1 MISVYILSDL
11 LDRSARDLLGD
22 FGRKAIKSC
31 FKVQICDLDQGKESV
46 AFYDRAKALEKI
58 GACYEGG
65 LPQRFNS
72 SSFFDP
78 LAQFDSREGHKS
90 TYNIITIREALFNYD
105 QISYVDKYPE
115 ESDDPACKELKELIV
130 KRRADVQK
138 ELTEAEHYPNTQR
151 EFSWIVAQRRVRDC
165 FSGNFGGDRGLL
177 EPKPRGEMYTITEIY
192 DAFQDRRNVE
202 TFSPIQ
208 RTKGPARKS

>member
-115 ESDDPACKELKELIV
+115 ESDDPACKESSSEEPMSKKSSPRPNITPIHNVNFPGLS
-130 KRRADVQK
+130 RS
-138 ELTEAEHYPNTQR
+138 AE
-151 EFSWIVAQRRVRDC
+151 
-165 FSGNFGGDRGLL
+165 
-177 EPKPRGEMYTITEIY
+177 
-192 DAFQDRRNVE
+192 
-202 TFSPIQ
+202 
-208 RTKGPARKS
+208 